1 MRRVDNSLQIWLLEA
16 KTVTA
21 KKRYFC
27 ELCLDNT
34 LYARTSSKAKTELCF
49 WGEQFEFNN
58 LPTVE
63 SIQVNLYREPDK
75 KRKKD
80 KNVLVGEWTGEL
92 LEAVLVSKDVGRR
105 MRTVDVV
112 FWVSCQWWPML
123 RMTAVQS

>member
-80 KNVLVGEWTGEL
+80 KNVLVGKWNGSGRGQLVPRTARE
-92 LEAVLVSKDVGRR
+92 VLVPGVFVESTAGAACVG
-105 MRTVDVV
+105 
-112 FWVSCQWWPML
+112 
-123 RMTAVQS
+123 

>member
-80 KNVLVGEWTGEL
+80 KNVLVGKCTEGPGNGE
-92 LEAVLVSKDVGRR
+92 VP
-105 MRTVDVV
+105 
-112 FWVSCQWWPML
+112 FWSF
-123 RMTAVQS
+123 

>member
-1 MRRVDNSLQIWLLEA
+1 MRRIDNSLRIWLLEA

-80 KNVLVGEWTGEL
+80 KNVLVGKLNSWHFRRW
-92 LEAVLVSKDVGRR
+92 VGLDSTIRG
-105 MRTVDVV
+105 
-112 FWVSCQWWPML
+112 L
-123 RMTAVQS
+123 